1 VTPKEA
7 PSVSRKCWTAENIIM
22 ILTPDNCEGSYSGSC
37 CQLKIKW
44 DSQSQT
50 QEESQNMFYNA
61 VLTDSDMSDADF
73 TTLET
78 NEFTEEDGCENS
90 VDSLTQPLQPNDLVL
105 LKLVTNKT
113 LKYFVALIQKIGPNG
128 L

>member
-1 VTPKEA
+1 
-7 PSVSRKCWTAENIIM
+7 
-22 ILTPDNCEGSYSGSC
+22 
-37 CQLKIKW
+37 
-44 DSQSQT
+44 
-50 QEESQNMFYNA
+50 
-61 VLTDSDMSDADF
+61 MSDADF